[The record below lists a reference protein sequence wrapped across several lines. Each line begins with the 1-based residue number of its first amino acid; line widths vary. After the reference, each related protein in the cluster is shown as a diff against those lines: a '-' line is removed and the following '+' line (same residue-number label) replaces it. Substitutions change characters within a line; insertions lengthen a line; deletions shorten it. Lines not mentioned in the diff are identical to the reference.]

1 MDNKKIVLIDG
12 HSILNRAYYGIPLL
26 TSSDGVHTNAVYG
39 FLNILFRVLEEESA
53 DYLAVAFD
61 LHAPTFRH
69 KMYAAYKGTRHPMPD
84 ELREQVPLMKQM
96 LTAMNVP
103 LMMLEGYEAD
113 DLLGTVS
120 LAMEEE
126 GLEVR
131 IISGDRDLLQLA
143 SDHTEIRIP
152 KTKAGGTEV
161 EDYFAE
167 QVKERYQVTP
177 TQFIDVK
184 ALMGDASD
192 NIPGIPGVGE
202 KTAMKII
209 AEYGS
214 IENAHQHVEEIKPN
228 RAKESLRN
236 YWDQAVLSKTLAT
249 IDRHAPFVLDLD
261 SAELGENNSS
271 LYTEEALLLCRKLG
285 LKTLVKKFSARVQ
298 ETAGSQPGNDA
309 ADGFVPATGPNPFVT
324 EIANVDQ
331 SVQADVSA
339 VSNGSAPASD
349 LAMSDEN
356 LHASF
361 PGMDE
366 RIGLQVVYDGSDLV
380 GMEICDRDGSR
391 FFEAD
396 ECDEAL
402 KRVAAAPLVCAI
414 DLKEQMPFLRL
425 EEEHAANFFDCAV
438 GAYLLNPLTGSYL
451 YEDIARDYLDKLLP
465 SSQEL
470 MGKKSSGDLWNSLFP
485 EDKEIVKKVAAFGAE
500 TAFASMSVIAEK
512 LCEEKMDTLF
522 RDIEM
527 PMVFTLHHMQ
537 QEGILVKADELRA
550 YGQKLAGRIQELE
563 KEICDSAGQSFNIN
577 SPKQLGKILFEDLKL
592 PYGKKTKTGYSTAAD
607 VLEKL
612 APENRIVQA
621 ILEYRQLTKLKSTY
635 ADGLAGFI
643 ADDGRIHGKFNQTV
657 TATGRISSADPNLQN
672 IPVRTELGRQLRK
685 VFVAKEGYCFV
696 DADYSQIEL
705 RVLAHM
711 SGDRKLIEAYN
722 SAEDIHAITASQ
734 VFHVPLDEVT
744 PQLRRNA
751 KAVNFGIIYG
761 QSSFGLSQGLSIS
774 RQEAASYIEQ
784 YFLTYP
790 GIKAFLDGCVSS
802 AKEKGY
808 SVTLFGRRRPVPEL
822 QSKNFMQRSFGE
834 RVAMNAPIQGTAAD
848 IIKVAMVAV
857 DRRLRREG
865 YSSRLVLQV
874 HDELLVETKLEEEE
888 AVKNILR
895 EEMMGAAK
903 LAVPL
908 EIGME
913 SGPSWYDAH

>member
-39 FLNILFRVLEEESA
+39 FLNILFKVLEEESA

-69 KMYAAYKGTRHPMPD
+69 KMYPAYKGTRHPMPD

-120 LAMEEE
+120 LSMEEK
-126 GLEVR
+126 GLDVR
-131 IISGDRDLLQLA
+131 VISGDRDLLQLA
-143 SDHTEIRIP
+143 SDRTEIRIP

-214 IENAHQHVEEIKPN
+214 IENAHDHLEEIRPN

-249 IDRHAPFVLDLD
+249 IDRHAPFTLDLE

-298 ETAGSQPGNDA
+298 ETGS
-309 ADGFVPATGPNPFVT
+309 
-324 EIANVDQ
+324 
-331 SVQADVSA
+331 S
-339 VSNGSAPASD
+339 ASD
-349 LAMSDEN
+349 TDAVHSS
-356 LHASF
+356 A
-361 PGMDE
+361 GMDE
-366 RIGLQVVYDGSDLV
+366 RIGLQVVYDGSELI
-380 GMEICDRDGSR
+380 GMEICDRDGSH
-391 FFEAD
+391 FYEAA
-396 ECDEAL
+396 ECDEAR
-402 KRVAAAPLVCAI
+402 KRIAAAPLVCAI
-414 DLKEQMPFLRL
+414 DLKEQLPFLKL
-425 EEEHAANFFDCAV
+425 DEEDAAKFFDCAV

-451 YEDIARDYLDKLLP
+451 YEDIARDFLDKLLP
-465 SSQEL
+465 SAQEL
-470 MGKKSSGDLWNSLFP
+470 MGKKSAGDLWHSLFP
-485 EDKEIVKKVAAFGAE
+485 EDKETVKKAAGFGAE
-500 TAFASMSVIAEK
+500 TAFSSMSAIAAK
-512 LCEEKMDTLF
+512 LCGEKMDGLF
-522 RDIEM
+522 RDVEM
-527 PMVFTLHHMQ
+527 PMVFTLYHMQ
-537 QEGILVKADELRA
+537 QEGILVKAEELRA

-563 KEICDSAGQSFNIN
+563 KEIYDLAGQTFNIN
-577 SPKQLGKILFEDLKL
+577 SPKQLGKVLFEDLRL

-643 ADDGRIHGKFNQTV
+643 SDDGRIHGKFNQTV

-711 SGDRKLIEAYN
+711 SGDQKLIEAYN

-848 IIKVAMVAV
+848 IIKIAMVAV

-865 YSSRLVLQV
+865 YASRLVLQV
-874 HDELLVETKLEEEE
+874 HDELLVETKLGEEE